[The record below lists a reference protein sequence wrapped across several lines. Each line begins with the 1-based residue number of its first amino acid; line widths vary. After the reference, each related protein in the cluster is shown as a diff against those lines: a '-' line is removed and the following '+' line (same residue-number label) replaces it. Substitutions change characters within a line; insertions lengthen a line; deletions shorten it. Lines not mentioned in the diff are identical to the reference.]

1 MAEHH
6 VLAEEGWH
14 VTLYALL
21 TASVSPLLWLTGV
34 EDALRKRGL
43 LSPLCENTLDRANW
57 M

>member
-43 LSPLCENTLDRANW
+43 LSPLYENTPDRANW